1 MQDMAE
7 LREQVRLNCEISNAH
22 FWGIYSICGLLMRL
36 RSLYRFEHSMKPW
49 ERIDTARLMEWIG
62 GKEKFWQ
69 SLNGRKIEP
78 LRIDGEVVDA
88 FDVASV
94 ERHLPNNLCYGAGY
108 ATAMKPSFFL
118 GELGEKYRKHSFTVH
133 VVEREHVRDLL
144 ASPAMLREDRIYL
157 RMHVFEEYL
166 WDKVEEIRMGSAKP
180 SLREAFAYHGVSREK
195 LLQGGEALAED
206 IKRIARE
213 ESYALVAHEIG
224 EALESE
230 FPDALWQSLISASHF
245 MERLAR
251 GIRDLLADTHAEGML
266 SAIVKRRSI
275 ASLAFYVAS
284 LSGFRREL
292 FPEISEAYAE
302 AKQGDWGSVESAVE
316 HARERALACVR
327 TLEEINLKSR
337 GKDEAWLRS
346 EVRRELLQPLGI
358 NL

>member
-1 MQDMAE
+1 MKEIDG
-7 LREQVRLNCEISNAH
+7 LKEQVRLNCEISNAH

-49 ERIDTARLMEWIG
+49 ERIDSAKLMEWIG
-62 GKEKFWQ
+62 GKEKLWQ

-78 LRIDGEVVDA
+78 LRIDGEVIDA
-88 FDVASV
+88 FDVVSV
-94 ERHLPNNLCYGAGY
+94 EAHLPDSLCYGAGY

-118 GELGEKYRKHSFTVH
+118 GELGERYRKHGFTVY

-144 ASPAMLREDRIYL
+144 AAPAMLREDRIYL
-157 RMHVFEEYL
+157 RMQVFEEYL
-166 WDKVEEIRMGSAKP
+166 WDKVEELRMGSAKP
-180 SLREAFAYHGVSREK
+180 SLGEAFAYHGVSREK
-195 LLQGGEALAED
+195 LLRGGEELAKD
-206 IKRIARE
+206 IRRIAQE
-213 ESYALVAHEIG
+213 ESYTLVAHEVG

-230 FPDALWQSLISASHF
+230 FPDSLWQRLVSASHF

-251 GIRDLLADTHAEGML
+251 GIHDILADTHVRGML
-266 SAIVKRRSI
+266 SAIVRRRSI

-284 LSGFRREL
+284 LSGFRKEL

-302 AKQGDWGSVESAVE
+302 AKQGDWSSVESAAR

-327 TLEEINLKSR
+327 ALEEIIQRAR
-337 GKDEAWLRS
+337 GRDEAWLRS